1 MEIRAFSSVGK
12 ISHQLHSDLTPTS
25 THFRTFIPQG
35 GNGSPDKGGS
45 DYVFR
50 YGMVLVAF
58 DCCGAGDLH
67 PVQGKVYEMVE
78 QTGTGEE
85 KELPVS
91 GIFIAVGMNPQ
102 TDAVVS
108 VLDLD
113 HGYVRAGEDG
123 VTEQP
128 GLFVAGDV
136 RTTPLRQGITAAADG
151 ANGLS
156 SAEKYI
162 MEL

>member
-1 MEIRAFSSVGK
+1 MEIRAFSSAGK

-35 GNGSPDKGGS
+35 GSDPPDKGGS

-58 DCCGAGDLH
+58 DCCGAGNLH

-85 KELPVS
+85 EPDRKM
-91 GIFIAVGMNPQ
+91 GG
-102 TDAVVS
+102 
-108 VLDLD
+108 
-113 HGYVRAGEDG
+113 
-123 VTEQP
+123 
-128 GLFVAGDV
+128 
-136 RTTPLRQGITAAADG
+136 
-151 ANGLS
+151 
-156 SAEKYI
+156 
-162 MEL
+162 

>member
-1 MEIRAFSSVGK
+1 MEIRAFSSAGK
-12 ISHQLHSDLTPTS
+12 ISHQLHSGLTPTS

-35 GNGSPDKGGS
+35 GSDPPDKGGS

-85 KELPVS
+85 KEPDRKM
-91 GIFIAVGMNPQ
+91 G
-102 TDAVVS
+102 
-108 VLDLD
+108 
-113 HGYVRAGEDG
+113 
-123 VTEQP
+123 
-128 GLFVAGDV
+128 
-136 RTTPLRQGITAAADG
+136 
-151 ANGLS
+151 
-156 SAEKYI
+156 
-162 MEL
+162 

>member
-25 THFRTFIPQG
+25 TPFRTFIPQG
-35 GNGSPDKGGS
+35 GNDPPDKGGS

-85 KELPVS
+85 KEPDRKWVMKMIR
-91 GIFIAVGMNPQ
+91 G
-102 TDAVVS
+102 
-108 VLDLD
+108 
-113 HGYVRAGEDG
+113 
-123 VTEQP
+123 
-128 GLFVAGDV
+128 
-136 RTTPLRQGITAAADG
+136 
-151 ANGLS
+151 
-156 SAEKYI
+156 
-162 MEL
+162 

>member
-1 MEIRAFSSVGK
+1 MRRGLLFLPPHSKITSLYSLIGSGFQMEIRAFSSAGK

-35 GNGSPDKGGS
+35 GNAPPDKGGS

-58 DCCGAGDLH
+58 DCCSAGNLH

-85 KELPVS
+85 KEPDRKM
-91 GIFIAVGMNPQ
+91 G
-102 TDAVVS
+102 
-108 VLDLD
+108 
-113 HGYVRAGEDG
+113 
-123 VTEQP
+123 
-128 GLFVAGDV
+128 
-136 RTTPLRQGITAAADG
+136 
-151 ANGLS
+151 
-156 SAEKYI
+156 
-162 MEL
+162 